1 MGGISLSLAPE
12 AVMAIV
18 CVRVDLAKH
27 VLAVHGVD
35 DVGKAVWLQ
44 SRVPRARLL
53 VAFSHPPWRFIGLAT
68 CSGAL
73 LRARHATA

>member
-35 DVGKAVWLQ
+35 DVGKAIGGQALGRTVLAMPQ
-44 SRVPRARLL
+44 PRPARA
-53 VAFSHPPWRFIGLAT
+53 VTG
-68 CSGAL
+68 
-73 LRARHATA
+73 